1 MSRITPERV
10 RALLAEWDTAV
21 AGDDPEGC
29 GTCAACSR
37 WCLARAAMHAA
48 APDLAADLLDALDGH
63 RTRADAAEAECA
75 RLRECL
81 ARANGTIEETERA
94 RYAAEDDRAAAVA
107 DRDYWRE
114 QATGMAPSVDGMRA
128 LGTRLV
134 PGGTGCVVDPERVV
148 AEVERLRERV
158 IEAEAEA
165 IRWGD
170 ALVAIGEAAGLT
182 GAGSAEIVAAVTALV
197 TERNRAKSDLADN
210 DLILE
215 ERECQL
221 NVAVTAY
228 HTLVDAVTEYL
239 SAADEYAY
247 GDGEDTNTLDGCRQV
262 LDEVFGSV
270 K

>member
-1 MSRITPERV
+1 MS
-10 RALLAEWDTAV
+10 AAESV
-21 AGDDPEGC
+21 G
-29 GTCAACSR
+29 R
-37 WCLARAAMHAA
+37 LRAAVRDVAMRAA
-48 APDLAADLLDALDGH
+48 VVEADDVRRVVEDLDITLA
-63 RTRADAAEAECA
+63 RADAAEA
-75 RLRECL
+75 
-81 ARANGTIEETERA
+81 
-94 RYAAEDDRAAAVA
+94 DVV
-107 DRDYWRE
+107 YWRE

-228 HTLVDAVTEYL
+228 HTLVDAVVAYL

-247 GDGEDTNTLDGCRQV
+247 GYGEDTHTLDGCRRV
-262 LDEVFGSV
+262 LDAVIGSV